1 MKLAAKMLL
10 PPMAALAIVLVIGLG
25 NNLYSSREVVAAN
38 EAGQQRNEVFMTM
51 VSVQTQ
57 VGEMH
62 GGVFRTIALIG
73 SLDDA
78 KVKALRGQLKTQVE
92 AVTRTLTAL
101 AEMDI
106 TPRETDAHIK
116 AALPLLQAYLVKADG
131 AVDLASVDPNTG
143 VAAMQDAEARYKDV
157 AILIAKMVQSMGDEQ
172 QAAAEA
178 QLQGATR
185 RGWLFALI
193 SLLATAAGMGVLLM
207 NQRKITADVTASLSL
222 AEAVAAGDLTQ
233 RATPLGHDE
242 LAGLMR
248 ALNQMCEQLGSTVGE
263 VMLVADSI
271 RTASAEIAS
280 GNQDLSQRTE
290 QTASSLEVT
299 SSSMAQLTG
308 TVRQSAEHAQTAN
321 QLATSAADVAHR
333 GGSVVQQVVDTMN
346 DIASSSKRIADII
359 GVIDDIAFQTN
370 ILALNAAVEA
380 ARAGEQGRS
389 FAVVAGE
396 VRSLAGR
403 SSAAAKEIRT
413 LIGASVERVQSGSR
427 LVQDA
432 GSTMGEIVGAV
443 QRVTDIMGEISA
455 SASAQSQGIDDV
467 TQAVTEVDDM
477 TQQNAALVEESAAA
491 AESLREQGQ
500 RLAQVVSQFRVR

>member
-1 MKLAAKMLL
+1 MKLAAKMLM
-10 PPMAALAIVLVIGLG
+10 PPLAALVVVLVIGLG
-25 NNLYSSREVVAAN
+25 NNMLSLRGVVAAN
-38 EAGQQRNEVFMTM
+38 DAGQQRNEVFMTT
-51 VSVQTQ
+51 VAVQTQ

-62 GGVFRTIALIG
+62 GGVYRTIALIG

-78 KVKALRGQLKTQVE
+78 KVKELRAQLKSQVE
-92 AVTRTLTAL
+92 GLSRTLTTL

-106 TPRETDAHIK
+106 TQAETDAHIN
-116 AALPLLQAYLVKADG
+116 AALPLLKAYLAKAD
-131 AVDLASVDPNTG
+131 AAIDLASVDPNTG
-143 VAAMQDAEARYKDV
+143 VAAMQEAEDRYKEL
-157 AILIAKMVQSMGDEQ
+157 ATLIAKIVQSMGADQ
-172 QAAAEA
+172 QSAAEA
-178 QLQGATR
+178 QLADTHQRT
-185 RGWLFALI
+185 WLFALV
-193 SLLATAAGMGVLLM
+193 SLLAAGVGMGLLLT
-207 NQRKITADVTASLSL
+207 NQRKIAADVNASLSL
-222 AEAVAAGDLTQ
+222 AQAVAAGDLTQ
-233 RATPLGHDE
+233 RATPLGKDE
-242 LAGLMR
+242 LAVLMQ
-248 ALNQMCEQLGSTVGE
+248 ALNQMCEQLGNTVGE

-299 SSSMAQLTG
+299 SSSMGQLTG
-308 TVRQSAEHAQTAN
+308 TVRQSAENAQTAN

-380 ARAGEQGRS
+380 ARAGEQGRG

-403 SSAAAKEIRT
+403 SAAAAKEIKT
-413 LIGASVERVQSGSR
+413 LIGVSVERVESGAR
-427 LVQDA
+427 HVQEA

-455 SASAQSQGIDDV
+455 GAAAQSRGIDEV
-467 TQAVTEVDDM
+467 NQAVTQVDDM

-491 AESLREQGQ
+491 AESLREQAQ
-500 RLAQVVSQFRVR
+500 RLAQVVSRFRVR

>member
-1 MKLAAKMLL
+1 MKLAAKMLM
-10 PPMAALAIVLVIGLG
+10 PPLAALVVVLAIGLG
-25 NNLYSSREVVAAN
+25 NNMLSLREVVAAN
-38 EAGQQRNEVFMTM
+38 EAGQQRNEVFMTT
-51 VSVQTQ
+51 VAVQTQ
-57 VGEMH
+57 AGEMH
-62 GGVFRTIALIG
+62 GGVYRTLALIG

-78 KVKALRGQLKTQVE
+78 KVKELRTQLKTQVE
-92 AVTRTLTAL
+92 GLARTLTTL
-101 AEMDI
+101 AEMDA
-106 TPRETDAHIK
+106 TPPETDAHIN
-116 AALPLLQAYLVKADG
+116 ATLPLLKAYLAKAD
-131 AVDLASVDPNTG
+131 AAIDLASVDPNTG
-143 VAAMQDAEARYKDV
+143 VAAMQEAEARYKEM
-157 AILIAKMVQSMGDEQ
+157 ATLIAKIVQSMGADQ
-172 QAAAEA
+172 QSASEA
-178 QLQGATR
+178 QLADTR
-185 RGWLFALI
+185 QRTWVFALV
-193 SLLATAAGMGVLLM
+193 SLLAAGLGMGLLLV
-207 NQRKITADVTASLSL
+207 NQRKIAADVNASLSL
-222 AEAVAAGDLTQ
+222 AQAVAAGDLTQ
-233 RATPLGHDE
+233 RATPLGQDE
-242 LAGLMR
+242 LAGLMQ

-299 SSSMAQLTG
+299 SSSMGQLTG
-308 TVRQSAEHAQTAN
+308 TVRQSADNAQTAN

-380 ARAGEQGRS
+380 ARAGEQGRG

-403 SSAAAKEIRT
+403 SAAAAKEIKT
-413 LIGASVERVQSGSR
+413 LISASVERVESGAR

-455 SASAQSQGIDDV
+455 GAAAQSQGIDDV
-467 TQAVTEVDDM
+467 NKAVTQVDDM

-491 AESLREQGQ
+491 AESLREQAQ
-500 RLAQVVSQFRVR
+500 RLAQVVSRFRVR

>member
-10 PPMAALAIVLVIGLG
+10 PPMAALAVVLVIGLG
-25 NNLYSSREVVAAN
+25 NNTLSLREVVAAN
-38 EAGQQRNEVFMTM
+38 EADQQRNEVFMTT
-51 VSVQTQ
+51 VAVQTQ

-62 GGVFRTIALIG
+62 GGVYRTIALIA

-92 AVTRTLTAL
+92 GVSRTLTTL
-101 AEMDI
+101 AELDS
-106 TPRETDAHIK
+106 TPPETDGYIK
-116 AALPLLQAYLVKADG
+116 QCLPLLQAYLAKADG
-131 AVDLASVDPNTG
+131 AIDLSSVDPNTG
-143 VAAMQDAEARYKDV
+143 VASMQDAEARYKEV
-157 AILIAKMVQSMGDEQ
+157 ATLIGKVVQSMGADQ
-172 QAAAEA
+172 QTAADS
-178 QLQGATR
+178 QQDGAR
-185 RGWLFALI
+185 RRAWLFGLV
-193 SLLATAAGMGVLLM
+193 SLLAAGAGMGLLLI
-207 NQRKITADVTASLSL
+207 NQRRIAADVNASLSL
-222 AEAVAAGDLTQ
+222 AQSVAAGDLTQ
-233 RATPLGHDE
+233 RANPKGQDE

-248 ALNQMCEQLGSTVGE
+248 ALNQMCEQLGGTVAE
-263 VMLVADSI
+263 VMRVADSI

-290 QTASSLEVT
+290 QTASSLEIT

-308 TVRQSAEHAQTAN
+308 TVRQSGEHAQTAN

-346 DIASSSKRIADII
+346 DIAASSKRIADII

-380 ARAGEQGRS
+380 ARAGEQGRG

-403 SSAAAKEIRT
+403 SASAAKEIKN
-413 LIGASVERVQSGSR
+413 LIGASVERVESGAR

-455 SASAQSQGIDDV
+455 SASAQSRGIDDV
-467 TQAVTEVDDM
+467 NQAVTQVDDM

-491 AESLREQGQ
+491 AESLREQAQ
-500 RLAQVVSQFRVR
+500 RLAQIVSQFRVG

>member
-1 MKLAAKMLL
+1 MKLAAKMLM
-10 PPMAALAIVLVIGLG
+10 PPLAALVVVLAIGLG
-25 NNLYSSREVVAAN
+25 NNMLSLREVVASD
-38 EAGQQRNEVFMTM
+38 EAGQQRNEVFMTT
-51 VSVQTQ
+51 VAVQTQ

-62 GGVFRTIALIG
+62 GGVYRTIALIS

-78 KVKALRGQLKTQVE
+78 KVKELRTQLKGQVDGL
-92 AVTRTLTAL
+92 TRTLTTL
-101 AEMDI
+101 ADMDA
-106 TPRETDAHIK
+106 TPPETDTHIN
-116 AALPLLQAYLVKADG
+116 AALPLLKTYLAKAD
-131 AVDLASVDPNTG
+131 AAIDLASVDPNTG
-143 VAAMQDAEARYKDV
+143 VAAMQEAEARYKEL
-157 AILIAKMVQSMGDEQ
+157 ATLIAKIVQSMGTDQ
-172 QAAAEA
+172 QSASDA
-178 QLQGATR
+178 QLANAR
-185 RGWLFALI
+185 RRTWIFALV
-193 SLLATAAGMGVLLM
+193 SLLAAGAGMGLLLT
-207 NQRKITADVTASLSL
+207 NQRKIAADVNASLSL
-222 AEAVAAGDLTQ
+222 AQAVAAGDLTQ
-233 RATPLGHDE
+233 RARPLGKDE
-242 LAGLMR
+242 LAVLMQ

-299 SSSMAQLTG
+299 SSSMGQLTG
-308 TVRQSAEHAQTAN
+308 TVRQSAENAQTAN
-321 QLATSAADVAHR
+321 QLATSAAAVAHR

-346 DIASSSKRIADII
+346 DISSSAKRIADII

-380 ARAGEQGRS
+380 ARAGEQGRG

-403 SSAAAKEIRT
+403 SAAAAKEIKT
-413 LIGASVERVQSGSR
+413 LIGASVERVEFGAR

-455 SASAQSQGIDDV
+455 GAAAQSQGIDDV
-467 TQAVTEVDDM
+467 NQAVTQVDDM

-491 AESLREQGQ
+491 AESLREQAQ

>member
-1 MKLAAKMLL
+1 MLL
-10 PPMAALAIVLVIGLG
+10 PPMAALAVVLAIGLG
-25 NNLYSSREVVAAN
+25 SNMYSLREVVASN
-38 EAGQQRNEVFMTM
+38 EASQERNEVFLTT
-51 VSVQTQ
+51 VAVQTQ

-78 KVKALRGQLKTQVE
+78 KVKALRGQLKQQVE
-92 AVTRTLTAL
+92 GLTRTLTTL
-101 AEMDI
+101 ADMDG
-106 TPRETDAHIK
+106 TPPETDVHIK
-116 AALPLLQAYLVKADG
+116 ATLPLLQAYLAKADG
-131 AVDLASVDPNTG
+131 AIDLASVDPNTG
-143 VAAMQDAEARYKDV
+143 VAAMQDAETRYKEV
-157 AILIAKMVQSMGDEQ
+157 ATLIAKVVQSMGEDQQSAAAAQ
-172 QAAAEA
+172 QANAR
-178 QLQGATR
+178 QRT
-185 RGWLFALI
+185 WLFALV
-193 SLLATAAGMGVLLM
+193 SLLAAGAGMGVLLVI
-207 NQRKITADVTASLSL
+207 QRKIAADVNASLSL
-222 AEAVAAGDLTQ
+222 AESVAAGDLTR
-233 RATPLGHDE
+233 RAQPVGQDE

-248 ALNQMCEQLGSTVGE
+248 TLNQMCEQLGNTVGD

-290 QTASSLEVT
+290 QTASSLEIT
-299 SSSMAQLTG
+299 SSSMGQLTG
-308 TVRQSAEHAQTAN
+308 TVRQSADNAQTAN

-346 DIASSSKRIADII
+346 DIAASSKRIADII

-380 ARAGEQGRS
+380 ARAGEQGRG

-403 SSAAAKEIRT
+403 SAAAAKEIKT
-413 LIGASVERVQSGSR
+413 LISASVERVESGAR

-455 SASAQSQGIDDV
+455 GATAQSQGIDDV
-467 TQAVTEVDDM
+467 NRAVTQVDDM

-491 AESLREQGQ
+491 AESLREQAQ

>member
-10 PPMAALAIVLVIGLG
+10 PPMAALAVVLAIGLG
-25 NNLYSSREVVAAN
+25 NTMLSLREVVASN
-38 EAGQQRNEVFMTM
+38 EADQQRNEVFLTM

-62 GGVFRTIALIG
+62 GGVFRTIALIA
-73 SLDDA
+73 SLDEP
-78 KVKALRGQLKTQVE
+78 KVKALRGQLKNQVE
-92 AVTRTLTAL
+92 GLSRTLGTL
-101 AEMDI
+101 SDMPG
-106 TPRETDAHIK
+106 TPADTETLVK
-116 AALPLLQAYLVKADG
+116 SALPLLQAYLAKADG
-131 AVDLASVDPNTG
+131 AIDLASVDPNTG
-143 VAAMQDAEARYKDV
+143 VAAMQDAEARYKEL
-157 AILIAKMVQSMGDEQ
+157 AALIGKVVQGMGADQ
-172 QAAAEA
+172 QSAASA
-178 QLQGATR
+178 QQDRAR
-185 RGWLFALI
+185 KRAWLFALV
-193 SLLATAAGMGVLLM
+193 SLLAAGAGMGMLLV
-207 NQRKITADVTASLSL
+207 NQRKIAADVNASLSL

-233 RATPLGHDE
+233 RATPMGKDE

-248 ALNQMCEQLGSTVGE
+248 ALNQMCEQLGQTVGE

-280 GNQDLSQRTE
+280 GNQDLSTRTE
-290 QTASSLEVT
+290 QTASSLEIT
-299 SSSMAQLTG
+299 SSSMGQLTR
-308 TVRQSAEHAQTAN
+308 TVHQSADHAQTAN
-321 QLATSAADVAHR
+321 QLASNAADVAHR

-359 GVIDDIAFQTN
+359 SVIDDIAFQTN

-380 ARAGEQGRS
+380 ARAGEQGRG

-403 SSAAAKEIRT
+403 SAAAAKEIKT
-413 LIGASVERVQSGSR
+413 LIGASVERVESGAR

-443 QRVTDIMGEISA
+443 QRVTDIMGEIST
-455 SASAQSQGIDDV
+455 SAAAQSRGIDDV
-467 TQAVTEVDDM
+467 TQAVNQVDDM

-491 AESLREQGQ
+491 AESLREQAQ

>member
-10 PPMAALAIVLVIGLG
+10 PPMAALVVVLAIGLG
-25 NNLYSSREVVAAN
+25 NNLYSSRQVVAAN
-38 EAGQQRNEVFMTM
+38 EASHQRNDVFMTM
-51 VSVQTQ
+51 VAVQTQ

-62 GGVFRTIALIG
+62 GGVYRTIALMA

-78 KVKALRGQLKTQVE
+78 KVKALRSQMKQQIEG
-92 AVTRTLTAL
+92 VTRTLTTL
-101 AEMDI
+101 SEMDI
-106 TPRETDAHIK
+106 TPAETDIHIK
-116 AALPLLQAYLVKADG
+116 AALPLLKVYLNKADG
-131 AVDLASVDPNTG
+131 AVDLASIDPNTG
-143 VAAMQDAEARYKDV
+143 VAAMQDAEARYTEL
-157 AILIAKMVQSMGDEQ
+157 AGLISKIVQTMGAEEQRAAKSQ
-172 QAAAEA
+172 QTS
-178 QLQGATR
+178 ATQR
-185 RGWLFALI
+185 AWLFGLV
-193 SLLATAAGMGVLLM
+193 SLLATAAGMGLLLVI
-207 NQRKITADVTASLSL
+207 QRKIAADVTASLSL
-222 AEAVAAGDLTQ
+222 AQAVASGDLTQ
-233 RATPLGHDE
+233 RATPLGQDE
-242 LAGLMR
+242 LAVLMT

-308 TVRQSAEHAQTAN
+308 TVHQSAEHAQTAN
-321 QLATSAADVAHR
+321 QLATSAATVAHR
-333 GGSVVQQVVDTMN
+333 GGSVVQQVVNTMN
-346 DIASSSKRIADII
+346 EIAASSKRIADII

-380 ARAGEQGRS
+380 ARAGEQGRG

-403 SSAAAKEIRT
+403 SAAAAKEIKA
-413 LIGASVERVQSGSR
+413 LIGASVERVESGAR
-427 LVQDA
+427 QVQDA
-432 GSTMGEIVGAV
+432 GATMGEIVGAV
-443 QRVTDIMGEISA
+443 QRVTDVMGEISA
-455 SASAQSQGIDDV
+455 GAAAQSKGIADV
-467 TQAVTEVDDM
+467 TQAVTQVDDM

-491 AESLREQGQ
+491 AESLRAQAQ

>member
-10 PPMAALAIVLVIGLG
+10 PPMAALAVVLAIGLG
-25 NNLYSSREVVAAN
+25 STTYSLREVVASN

-51 VSVQTQ
+51 VAVQTQ

-78 KVKALRGQLKTQVE
+78 KIKSLREQLKQQVE
-92 AVTRTLTAL
+92 GLARTLGAL
-101 AEMDI
+101 NDMPG
-106 TPRETDAHIK
+106 TPADTE
-116 AALPLLQAYLVKADG
+116 ALVKSAQPLLQAYLTKADG
-131 AVDLASVDPNTG
+131 AIDLASVDPNTG
-143 VAAMQDAEARYKDV
+143 VAAMQDAEARYKEL
-157 AILIAKMVQSMGDEQ
+157 ATLIGKVVQAMGAEQ
-172 QAAAEA
+172 QAAAETQQA
-178 QLQGATR
+178 NARQRA
-185 RGWLFALI
+185 WLFALL
-193 SLLATAAGMGVLLM
+193 SLLAAGAGMGVLLVI
-207 NQRKITADVTASLSL
+207 QRKITADVHASLSL
-222 AEAVAAGDLTQ
+222 AESVAAGDLTR
-233 RATPLGHDE
+233 RAQPAGQDE

-248 ALNQMCEQLGSTVGE
+248 ALNQMCEQLGNTVGD

-299 SSSMAQLTG
+299 SSSMGQLTG
-308 TVRQSAEHAQTAN
+308 TVRQSADNAQTAN
-321 QLATSAADVAHR
+321 QLASSAADVAHR

-346 DIASSSKRIADII
+346 DIAASSKRIADII

-380 ARAGEQGRS
+380 ARAGEQGRG

-403 SSAAAKEIRT
+403 SAAAAKEIKT
-413 LIGASVERVQSGSR
+413 LIGASVERVESGAR

-455 SASAQSQGIDDV
+455 GATAQSQGIDDV
-467 TQAVTEVDDM
+467 NRAVTQVDDM

-491 AESLREQGQ
+491 AESLREQAQ

>member
-10 PPMAALAIVLVIGLG
+10 PPMAALVVVLAIGLG
-25 NNLYSSREVVAAN
+25 NSMLSLREVVTTN
-38 EAGQQRNEVFMTM
+38 EVGQQRNEVFMTM
-51 VSVQTQ
+51 VAVQTQ

-78 KVKALRGQLKTQVE
+78 KVKALRGELKQQIE
-92 AVTRTLTAL
+92 GLTRTLTTL
-101 AEMDI
+101 ADLDS
-106 TPRETDAHIK
+106 TPSETAVHIK
-116 AALPLLQAYLVKADG
+116 AALPLLQAYLGKADG
-131 AVDLASVDPNTG
+131 AIDLASVDPNTG
-143 VAAMQDAEARYKDV
+143 VAAMQDAEARYKEV
-157 AILIAKMVQSMGDEQ
+157 AALIGKAVQSLGADQ
-172 QAAAEA
+172 QSASDA
-178 QLQGATR
+178 QQDKAR
-185 RGWLFALI
+185 RRALI
-193 SLLATAAGMGVLLM
+193 FAVVSLLAAGAGMGMLLV
-207 NQRKITADVTASLSL
+207 NQRKIVADVNASLSL

-233 RATPLGHDE
+233 RANPTGEDE

-263 VMLVADSI
+263 VMMVADSI

-308 TVRQSAEHAQTAN
+308 TVKQSADNAQTAH
-321 QLATSAADVAHR
+321 QLATSAATVAHR
-333 GGSVVQQVVDTMN
+333 GGSVVQQVVATMN
-346 DIASSSKRIADII
+346 DITSSSKRIADII

-380 ARAGEQGRS
+380 ARAGEQGRG

-403 SSAAAKEIRT
+403 SAAAAKEIKT
-413 LIGASVERVQSGSR
+413 LIGASVERVESGAR

-443 QRVTDIMGEISA
+443 QRVTDIMGEISTGA
-455 SASAQSQGIDDV
+455 AAQSRGIADV
-467 TQAVTEVDDM
+467 TQAVTQVDDM

-491 AESLREQGQ
+491 AESLREQAQ

>member
-10 PPMAALAIVLVIGLG
+10 PPMAALAVVLAIGLG
-25 NNLYSSREVVAAN
+25 NNLYSLREVVASN
-38 EAGQQRNEVFMTM
+38 EAGQQRNEVFLTT
-51 VSVQTQ
+51 VAVQTQ

-62 GGVFRTIALIG
+62 GGVFRTIALMG

-78 KVKALRGQLKTQVE
+78 KVKSLRGQLKTQVE
-92 AVTRTLTAL
+92 GLTRTLNTL
-101 AEMDI
+101 ADMDS
-106 TPRETDAHIK
+106 TPPETDVHIK
-116 AALPLLQAYLVKADG
+116 AALPLLQAYLAKAD
-131 AVDLASVDPNTG
+131 AAIDLASVDPNTG
-143 VAAMQDAEARYKDV
+143 VAAMQDAEARYKEL
-157 AILIAKMVQSMGDEQ
+157 ATLIGKVVQSMGADEQ
-172 QAAAEA
+172 NAAET
-178 QLQGATR
+178 QLANAR
-185 RGWLFALI
+185 RRAWLFALG
-193 SLLATAAGMGVLLM
+193 SLLAAGIGMGALLV
-207 NQRKITADVTASLSL
+207 NQRKIAADVNASLSL

-233 RATPLGHDE
+233 RATPLGQDE

-248 ALNQMCEQLGSTVGE
+248 ALNQMCEQLGRSVGE

-280 GNQDLSQRTE
+280 GNQDLNLRTE

-308 TVRQSAEHAQTAN
+308 TVQQSSEHAQTAN

-333 GGSVVQQVVDTMN
+333 GGGVVQQVVDTMN
-346 DIASSSKRIADII
+346 DIAASSKRIADII

-380 ARAGEQGRS
+380 ARAGEQGRG

-403 SSAAAKEIRT
+403 SAAAAKEIKT
-413 LIGASVERVQSGSR
+413 LIGASVERVASGAR

-455 SASAQSQGIDDV
+455 SAAAQSRGIDDV
-467 TQAVTEVDDM
+467 NQAVNQVDDM
-477 TQQNAALVEESAAA
+477 TQQNAALVEQSAAA
-491 AESLREQGQ
+491 AESLREQAQ

>member
-10 PPMAALAIVLVIGLG
+10 PPMAALAVVLAIGLG
-25 NNLYSSREVVAAN
+25 NNLYSSRQVVAAN

-51 VSVQTQ
+51 VAVQTQ

-62 GGVFRTIALIG
+62 GGVYRAIALMA
-73 SLDDA
+73 SLDEA
-78 KVKALRGQLKTQVE
+78 QVKALRGQLKQQIDG
-92 AVTRTLTAL
+92 VTRTLTAL
-101 AEMDI
+101 ADMDG
-106 TPRETDAHIK
+106 TPAETDAHIQ
-116 AALPLLQAYLVKADG
+116 AALPLLQVYLTKADG

-143 VAAMQDAEARYKDV
+143 VAAMQDAEARYKDL
-157 AILIAKMVQSMGDEQ
+157 AGLISKIVQSMGAEQ
-172 QAAAEA
+172 QSAAEA
-178 QLQGATR
+178 QQAHTTQR
-185 RGWLFALI
+185 AWLFGVI
-193 SLLATAAGMGVLLM
+193 SLLATFAGMGVLLVI
-207 NQRKITADVTASLSL
+207 QRKIAADVNASLSL
-222 AEAVAAGDLTQ
+222 AQAVASGDLTQ
-233 RATPLGHDE
+233 RATPLGQDE
-242 LAGLMR
+242 LAGLMT

-263 VMLVADSI
+263 VMMVADSI

-308 TVRQSAEHAQTAN
+308 TVHQSADHAETAN
-321 QLATSAADVAHR
+321 QLATSAATVAHR
-333 GGSVVQQVVDTMN
+333 GGSVVQQVVDTMT

-380 ARAGEQGRS
+380 ARAGEQGRG

-403 SSAAAKEIRT
+403 SAAAAKEIKA
-413 LIGASVERVQSGSR
+413 LISASVERVESGAR
-427 LVQDA
+427 QVQDA
-432 GSTMGEIVGAV
+432 GATMGEIVGAV
-443 QRVTDIMGEISA
+443 QRVTDVMGEISA
-455 SASAQSQGIDDV
+455 GAAAQSKGIADV
-467 TQAVTEVDDM
+467 TQAVTQVDDM

-491 AESLREQGQ
+491 AESLREQAQ

>member
-10 PPMAALAIVLVIGLG
+10 PPMASLAVVLAIGLG
-25 NNLYSSREVVAAN
+25 STVLSLREVVTAN
-38 EAGQQRNEVFMTM
+38 EADQQRNEVFMTT
-51 VSVQTQ
+51 VAVQTQ

-62 GGVFRTIALIG
+62 GGVYRTIALMA

-78 KVKALRGQLKTQVE
+78 KVKVLRGQLKTQVE
-92 AVTRTLTAL
+92 GLTRTLTTL
-101 AEMDI
+101 AELEA
-106 TPRETDAHIK
+106 TPPETDAHIN
-116 AALPLLQAYLVKADG
+116 ATLPLLKTYLAKADT
-131 AVDLASVDPNTG
+131 AIDLASVDPNTG
-143 VAAMQDAEARYKDV
+143 VAAMQDAEARYKEV
-157 AILIAKMVQSMGDEQ
+157 ATLIAKIVQSMSADQ
-172 QAAAEA
+172 QTAAEA
-178 QLQGATR
+178 QQDNAR
-185 RGWLFALI
+185 RRAWIFALV
-193 SLLATAAGMGVLLM
+193 SLLATGIGMGLLLT
-207 NQRKITADVTASLSL
+207 NQRKIAADVNASLSL
-222 AEAVAAGDLTQ
+222 AESVAAGDLTQ
-233 RATPLGHDE
+233 RANPQGQDE

-248 ALNQMCEQLGSTVGE
+248 ALNQMCEQLGSSVGE

-280 GNQDLSQRTE
+280 GNQDLNMRTE

-308 TVRQSAEHAQTAN
+308 TVRQSADHAQTAN

-346 DIASSSKRIADII
+346 DISASSKRIGDII

-380 ARAGEQGRS
+380 ARAGEQGRG

-403 SSAAAKEIRT
+403 SAAAAKEIKT
-413 LIGASVERVQSGSR
+413 LIGASVERVESGAR

-432 GSTMGEIVGAV
+432 GSTMTDIVGAV

-455 SASAQSQGIDDV
+455 SAAAQSQGIDDV
-467 TQAVTEVDDM
+467 TQAVTQVDDM
-477 TQQNAALVEESAAA
+477 TQQNAALVEQSAAA
-491 AESLREQGQ
+491 AESLREQAQ

>member
-1 MKLAAKMLL
+1 MKLASKMLL
-10 PPMAALAIVLVIGLG
+10 PPMVALAVVLAIGLG
-25 NNLYSSREVVAAN
+25 NSMLSLRGVVASN
-38 EAGQQRNEVFMTM
+38 EAGQQRNEVFMTT

-62 GGVFRTIALIG
+62 GGVYRTIALIG

-92 AVTRTLTAL
+92 GLTRTLTTL
-101 AEMDI
+101 AEMEA
-106 TPRETDAHIK
+106 TPAETDAHIN
-116 AALPLLQAYLVKADG
+116 ATLPLLKAYLAKAD
-131 AVDLASVDPNTG
+131 AAIDLASVDPNTG
-143 VAAMQDAEARYKDV
+143 VAAMQDAEARYKEV
-157 AILIAKMVQSMGDEQ
+157 ATLMGKIVQSMGADQ
-172 QAAAEA
+172 QAASES
-178 QLQGATR
+178 QQATAR
-185 RGWLFALI
+185 QRAWVFALI
-193 SLLATAAGMGVLLM
+193 SLLTAGAGMGLLLA
-207 NQRKITADVTASLSL
+207 NQRKIAADVNASLSL
-222 AEAVAAGDLTQ
+222 AESVAAGDLTQ
-233 RATPLGHDE
+233 RANPQGQDE

-248 ALNQMCEQLGSTVGE
+248 ALNQMCEQLGQTVGE
-263 VMLVADSI
+263 VMTVADSI
-271 RTASAEIAS
+271 RTASSEIAS

-290 QTASSLEVT
+290 QTASSLEIT

-308 TVRQSAEHAQTAN
+308 IVRQSADSAQTAN
-321 QLATSAADVAHR
+321 QLATSAATVAHR

-346 DIASSSKRIADII
+346 DITASSKRIADII

-380 ARAGEQGRS
+380 ARAGEQGRG

-403 SSAAAKEIRT
+403 SAAAAKEIKT
-413 LIGASVERVQSGSR
+413 LIGASVERVQSGAR

-432 GSTMGEIVGAV
+432 GSTMTDIVGAV
-443 QRVTDIMGEISA
+443 QRVTDIIGEIST
-455 SASAQSQGIDDV
+455 SAAAQSRGIDDV
-467 TQAVTEVDDM
+467 TSAVTKVDDM

-491 AESLREQGQ
+491 AESLREQAQ

>member
-1 MKLAAKMLL
+1 MKLASKMLL
-10 PPMAALAIVLVIGLG
+10 PPMAALVVVLAIGLG
-25 NNLYSSREVVAAN
+25 NNLLSLREVVASN
-38 EAGQQRNEVFMTM
+38 EANQQRNEVFMTM

-62 GGVFRTIALIG
+62 GGVFRTIALIA

-92 AVTRTLTAL
+92 GLSRTLGTLSDMPGTPPDTEAL
-101 AEMDI
+101 V
-106 TPRETDAHIK
+106 K
-116 AALPLLQAYLVKADG
+116 SALPLLQAYLGKADG
-131 AVDLASVDPNTG
+131 AIDLASVDPNTG
-143 VAAMQDAEARYKDV
+143 IAAMQDAEARYKELAALV
-157 AILIAKMVQSMGDEQ
+157 GKVVQGMGGTQ
-172 QAAAEA
+172 QSAAEA
-178 QLQGATR
+178 QQADAR
-185 RGWLFALI
+185 RRAWVFALV
-193 SLLATAAGMGVLLM
+193 SLLAAAAGMGLLLV
-207 NQRKITADVTASLSL
+207 NQRKIAADVNASLSL

-233 RATPLGHDE
+233 RAKPQGEDE

-248 ALNQMCEQLGSTVGE
+248 ALNQMCEQLGQTVGE

-280 GNQDLSQRTE
+280 GNQDLSTRTE
-290 QTASSLEVT
+290 QTASSLETT

-308 TVRQSAEHAQTAN
+308 TVRQSADNAQTAN
-321 QLATSAADVAHR
+321 QLASSAATVAHR

-346 DIASSSKRIADII
+346 DITASSKRIADII

-380 ARAGEQGRS
+380 ARAGEQGRG

-403 SSAAAKEIRT
+403 SAAAAKEIKT
-413 LIGASVERVQSGSR
+413 LIGASVERVQSGAR

-455 SASAQSQGIDDV
+455 SAAAQSRGLDDV
-467 TQAVTEVDDM
+467 NQSVGQVDDM

-491 AESLREQGQ
+491 AESLREQAQ

>member
-10 PPMAALAIVLVIGLG
+10 PPMAALAVVLAIGLG
-25 NNLYSSREVVAAN
+25 GNLLSLREVVAAN
-38 EAGQQRNEVFMTM
+38 EADQQRNEVFMTT

-62 GGVFRTIALIG
+62 GGVYRTIALMA

-78 KVKALRGQLKTQVE
+78 KVKALRAQLKMQVDGL
-92 AVTRTLTAL
+92 TRTLTTL
-101 AEMDI
+101 ADMDA
-106 TPRETDAHIK
+106 TPPETDAHIN
-116 AALPLLQAYLVKADG
+116 AALPLLQAYLKKAD
-131 AVDLASVDPNTG
+131 AAIDLASVDPNTG
-143 VAAMQDAEARYKDV
+143 IAAMQDAEARYKEV
-157 AILIAKMVQSMGDEQ
+157 ATLVAKIVQSMGADQ
-172 QAAAEA
+172 QTAAEA
-178 QLQGATR
+178 QQANAR
-185 RGWLFALI
+185 RRAWIFALV
-193 SLLATAAGMGVLLM
+193 SLLATGIGMGVLLT
-207 NQRKITADVTASLSL
+207 NQRKIAKDVNASLSL
-222 AEAVAAGDLTQ
+222 AESVAAGDLTQ
-233 RATPLGHDE
+233 RATPQGRDE

-248 ALNQMCEQLGSTVGE
+248 ALNQMCEQLGSSVGE

-280 GNQDLSQRTE
+280 GNQDLNMRTE

-308 TVRQSAEHAQTAN
+308 TVRQSADNAQTAN

-346 DIASSSKRIADII
+346 DIAASSKRIADII
-359 GVIDDIAFQTN
+359 SVIDDIAFQTN

-380 ARAGEQGRS
+380 ARAGEQGRG

-403 SSAAAKEIRT
+403 SAAAAKEIKG
-413 LIGASVERVQSGSR
+413 LIGASVERVESGAR

-432 GSTMGEIVGAV
+432 GSTMTDIVGAV

-455 SASAQSQGIDDV
+455 SAAAQSQGIDDV
-467 TQAVTEVDDM
+467 NQAVNKVDDM

-491 AESLREQGQ
+491 AESLREQAQ

>member
-10 PPMAALAIVLVIGLG
+10 PPMAALAVVLAIGLG
-25 NNLYSSREVVAAN
+25 NSMLSLREVVTAN

-62 GGVFRTIALIG
+62 GGVFRTIALMA

-78 KVKALRGQLKTQVE
+78 KVKSLRGQLKTQVE
-92 AVTRTLTAL
+92 GVSRTLSTL
-101 AEMDI
+101 SDMDS
-106 TPRETDAHIK
+106 TPPETDVHIK
-116 AALPLLQAYLVKADG
+116 AALPLLQAYLAKADG
-131 AVDLASVDPNTG
+131 AIDLASVDPNTG
-143 VAAMQDAEARYKDV
+143 VAAMQDAEARYKEL
-157 AILIAKMVQSMGDEQ
+157 ATLIGKMVQTMGADQ
-172 QAAAEA
+172 QTASDA
-178 QLQGATR
+178 QQDKAR
-185 RGWLFALI
+185 RRAWIFALV
-193 SLLATAAGMGVLLM
+193 SLLAAGAGMGMLLV
-207 NQRKITADVTASLSL
+207 NQRKIVADVNASLSL
-222 AEAVAAGDLTQ
+222 AESVAAGDLTQ
-233 RATPLGHDE
+233 RATPLGEDE

-263 VMLVADSI
+263 VMMVADSI

-290 QTASSLEVT
+290 QTASSLEIT

-308 TVRQSAEHAQTAN
+308 TVRQSADHAQTAN
-321 QLATSAADVAHR
+321 QLATSAATVAHR
-333 GGSVVQQVVDTMN
+333 GGSVVQQVVETMN
-346 DIASSSKRIADII
+346 DIAASSKRIADII
-359 GVIDDIAFQTN
+359 GVIDAIAFQTN

-380 ARAGEQGRS
+380 ARAGEQGRG
-389 FAVVAGE
+389 FAVVASE

-403 SSAAAKEIRT
+403 SAAAAKEIKT
-413 LIGASVERVQSGSR
+413 LIGVSVERVESGAR
-427 LVQDA
+427 HVQDA

-455 SASAQSQGIDDV
+455 SASAQSRGIDEV
-467 TQAVTEVDDM
+467 TQAVTQVDDM

-491 AESLREQGQ
+491 AESLREQAQ

>member
-1 MKLAAKMLL
+1 MKLASKMLL
-10 PPMAALAIVLVIGLG
+10 PPMAALAVVLAIGLG
-25 NNLYSSREVVAAN
+25 NNLLSLREVVTSN
-38 EAGQQRNEVFMTM
+38 EANQQRNEVFMTM

-62 GGVFRTIALIG
+62 GGVFRTIALIA

-78 KVKALRGQLKTQVE
+78 KVKSLRGQLKTQVE
-92 AVTRTLTAL
+92 GLSRTLNTLSDMPGTPADTEAL
-101 AEMDI
+101 V
-106 TPRETDAHIK
+106 K
-116 AALPLLQAYLVKADG
+116 SALPLLQAYLNKADG
-131 AVDLASVDPNTG
+131 AIDLASVDPNTG
-143 VAAMQDAEARYKDV
+143 IAAMQDAEARYKEL
-157 AILIAKMVQSMGDEQ
+157 AALIGKVVQGMGGTQ
-172 QAAAEA
+172 QSAAEA
-178 QLQGATR
+178 QQAGAR
-185 RGWLFALI
+185 QRAWIFALV
-193 SLLATAAGMGVLLM
+193 SLLAAGVGMGVLLV
-207 NQRKITADVTASLSL
+207 NQRKIAADVNASLSL

-233 RATPLGHDE
+233 RAKPLGEDE

-248 ALNQMCEQLGSTVGE
+248 ALNQMCEQLGQTVGE

-280 GNQDLSQRTE
+280 GNQDLSTRTE

-299 SSSMAQLTG
+299 SSSMGQLTG
-308 TVRQSAEHAQTAN
+308 TVRQSADNAQTAN
-321 QLATSAADVAHR
+321 QLASNAANVAHR

-346 DIASSSKRIADII
+346 DITTSSKRIADII

-380 ARAGEQGRS
+380 ARAGEQGRG

-403 SSAAAKEIRT
+403 SAAAAKEIKT
-413 LIGASVERVQSGSR
+413 LIGASVERVQSGAR

-443 QRVTDIMGEISA
+443 KQVTDIMGEISA
-455 SASAQSQGIDDV
+455 SAAAQSRGLDDV
-467 TQAVTEVDDM
+467 NQAVSQVDDM

-491 AESLREQGQ
+491 AESLREQAQ

>member
-10 PPMAALAIVLVIGLG
+10 PPMAALAVVLAIGLG
-25 NNLYSSREVVAAN
+25 NSLLSLREVIASN

-62 GGVFRTIALIG
+62 GGVFRTIALIA

-78 KVKALRGQLKTQVE
+78 KVKSLRSELKTQVE
-92 AVTRTLTAL
+92 GLTRTLSTL
-101 AEMDI
+101 ADLDS
-106 TPRETDAHIK
+106 TPPETDVHIK
-116 AALPLLQAYLVKADG
+116 AALPLLQAYLAKADG
-131 AVDLASVDPNTG
+131 AIDLASVDPNTG
-143 VAAMQDAEARYKDV
+143 VAAMQDAEARYKEV
-157 AILIAKMVQSMGDEQ
+157 ATLIGKIVQSLSTDQ
-172 QAAAEA
+172 QTASDSQQDNA
-178 QLQGATR
+178 R
-185 RGWLFALI
+185 RRAWIFAFV
-193 SLLATAAGMGVLLM
+193 SLLAAGAGMGMLLV
-207 NQRKITADVTASLSL
+207 NQRKIVKDVNASLSL
-222 AEAVAAGDLTQ
+222 AESVAAGDLTQ
-233 RATPLGHDE
+233 RATPLGEDE

-290 QTASSLEVT
+290 QTASSLEIT

-308 TVRQSAEHAQTAN
+308 TVRQSADNAQTAN
-321 QLATSAADVAHR
+321 QLASSAADVAHR

-359 GVIDDIAFQTN
+359 SVIDDIAFQTN

-380 ARAGEQGRS
+380 ARAGEQGRG

-403 SSAAAKEIRT
+403 SAAAAKEIKT
-413 LIGASVERVQSGSR
+413 LIGASVSRVESGAR

-443 QRVTDIMGEISA
+443 ERVTNIMGEISA
-455 SASAQSQGIDDV
+455 SASAQSRGIDDV
-467 TQAVTEVDDM
+467 NKAVTQVDDM

-491 AESLREQGQ
+491 AESLREQAQ

>member
-10 PPMAALAIVLVIGLG
+10 PPMAALAVVLAIGLG
-25 NNLYSSREVVAAN
+25 NNALSLREVVAAN
-38 EAGQQRNEVFMTM
+38 EAGQQRNEVFMTT
-51 VSVQTQ
+51 VAVQTQ

-62 GGVFRTIALIG
+62 GGVYRTIALIG

-92 AVTRTLTAL
+92 GVTRTLTTL
-101 AEMDI
+101 AELDS
-106 TPRETDAHIK
+106 TPPETDGYIK
-116 AALPLLQAYLVKADG
+116 ECLPLLQAYLAKADG
-131 AVDLASVDPNTG
+131 AIDLSSVDPNTG
-143 VAAMQDAEARYKDV
+143 VAAMQDAEARYKEV
-157 AILIAKMVQSMGDEQ
+157 ATLIGKIVQSMGSDQ
-172 QAAAEA
+172 QTAADGQQDNA
-178 QLQGATR
+178 R
-185 RGWLFALI
+185 RRAWLFGLV
-193 SLLATAAGMGVLLM
+193 SLLAAGAGMGLLLV
-207 NQRKITADVTASLSL
+207 NQRRIAADVNASLSL
-222 AEAVAAGDLTQ
+222 AQSVAAGDLTQ
-233 RATPLGHDE
+233 RAHPQGQDE

-248 ALNQMCEQLGSTVGE
+248 ALNQMCEQLGGTVAE
-263 VMLVADSI
+263 VMMVADSI

-290 QTASSLEVT
+290 QTASSLEIT
-299 SSSMAQLTG
+299 SSSMSQLTG

-346 DIASSSKRIADII
+346 DISASAKRIADII
-359 GVIDDIAFQTN
+359 GVIDAIAFQTN

-380 ARAGEQGRS
+380 ARAGEQGRG

-403 SSAAAKEIRT
+403 SAEAAKEIKN
-413 LIGASVERVQSGSR
+413 LIGASVERVESGAR

-432 GSTMGEIVGAV
+432 GATMGEIVGAV
-443 QRVTDIMGEISA
+443 QRVTDIMGEIST
-455 SASAQSQGIDDV
+455 SASAQSRGIDDV
-467 TQAVTEVDDM
+467 TAAMTQVDDM

-491 AESLREQGQ
+491 AESLREQAQ
-500 RLAQVVSQFRVR
+500 RLAQIVSQFRVG

>member
-1 MKLAAKMLL
+1 MLMPPLAALVV
-10 PPMAALAIVLVIGLG
+10 VLVIGLG
-25 NNLYSSREVVAAN
+25 NNMLSLRGVVAAN
-38 EAGQQRNEVFMTM
+38 DAGQQRNEVFMTT
-51 VSVQTQ
+51 VAVQTQ

-62 GGVFRTIALIG
+62 GGVYRTIALIG

-78 KVKALRGQLKTQVE
+78 KVKELRAQLKSQVE
-92 AVTRTLTAL
+92 GLSRTLTTL

-106 TPRETDAHIK
+106 TQAETDAHIN
-116 AALPLLQAYLVKADG
+116 AALPLLKAYLAKAD
-131 AVDLASVDPNTG
+131 AAIDLASVDPNTG
-143 VAAMQDAEARYKDV
+143 VAAMQEAEDRYKEL
-157 AILIAKMVQSMGDEQ
+157 ATLIAKIVQSMGADQ
-172 QAAAEA
+172 QSAAEA
-178 QLQGATR
+178 QLADTHQRT
-185 RGWLFALI
+185 WLFALV
-193 SLLATAAGMGVLLM
+193 SLLAAGVGMGLLLT
-207 NQRKITADVTASLSL
+207 NQRKIAADVNASLSL
-222 AEAVAAGDLTQ
+222 AQAVAAGDLTQ
-233 RATPLGHDE
+233 RATPLGKDE
-242 LAGLMR
+242 LAVLMQ
-248 ALNQMCEQLGSTVGE
+248 ALNQMCEQLGNTVGE

-299 SSSMAQLTG
+299 SSSMGQLTG
-308 TVRQSAEHAQTAN
+308 TVRQSAENAQTAN

-380 ARAGEQGRS
+380 ARAGEQGRG

-403 SSAAAKEIRT
+403 SAAAAKEIKT
-413 LIGASVERVQSGSR
+413 LIGVSVERVESGAR
-427 LVQDA
+427 HVQEA

-455 SASAQSQGIDDV
+455 GAAAQSRGIDEV
-467 TQAVTEVDDM
+467 NQAVTQVDDM

-491 AESLREQGQ
+491 AESLREQAQ
-500 RLAQVVSQFRVR
+500 RLAQVVSRFRVR